1 MARLRWSGPSRR
13 IDAGKPFDVIL
24 MDIQMPVM
32 DGYTATSRLR
42 AEGYRGVII
51 GLTAHT
57 MSGDRDKCL
66 AAGCDD
72 YTTKPI
78 DRAKLV
84 ALVAELHERGRRQPA
99 G

>member
-1 MARLRWSGPSRR
+1 
-13 IDAGKPFDVIL
+13 

-32 DGYTATSRLR
+32 DGYTATMRLR

-57 MSGDRDKCL
+57 MTGDREKCL

-78 DRAKLV
+78 DRPKLV
-84 ALVAELHERGRRQPA
+84 ALIADLHERSRCRPEA
-99 G
+99 TS